1 MSLAKMLK
9 TIGVDKVEADV
20 WANHLVET
28 KLSITRRNELKNQ
41 LSSPKA
47 GVRAHLESC
56 QRCRRD
62 VERKFEEMVIRTS
75 GGDSSFAT
83 APATA

>member
-9 TIGVDKVEADV
+9 IIGVDKVEADV
-20 WANHLVET
+20 RANHLVET
-28 KLSITRRNELKNQ
+28 KLSITRRNELENQ

-62 VERKFEEMVIRTS
+62 TERKFEERIVRTS
-75 GGDSSFAT
+75 GGDSPFTT
-83 APATA
+83 APATV